1 MKFINIA
8 SLLALLTVF
17 DYSSSVGILA
27 TATKTS
33 TYETEYEYE
42 ISTTEYEWENDDET
56 KGDPIPK
63 PEENIP
69 SPTTRHLRGAKD
81 AVVNQFLSDGDGDS
95 ERELACI
102 GDYDPCAND
111 SECCGGHCVCLGGNC
126 IGDLAKQCLTY

>member
-27 TATKTS
+27 TAKTS
-33 TYETEYEYE
+33 TYETEYE

-69 SPTTRHLRGAKD
+69 SLPTTRHLRGAKD

-95 ERELACI
+95 ERELFTEVI
-102 GDYDPCAND
+102 YYLSDGDED
-111 SECCGGHCVCLGGNC
+111 SSSPCGGDFEPCSWYPPY
-126 IGDLAKQCLTY
+126 KYLTP

>member
-69 SPTTRHLRGAKD
+69 SLPTTRHLRGAKD

-95 ERELACI
+95 ERELFTEVNHYLSD
-102 GDYDPCAND
+102 GDEDSSSPCGGDFEPCAHGTHPT
-111 SECCGGHCVCLGGNC
+111 S
-126 IGDLAKQCLTY
+126 I